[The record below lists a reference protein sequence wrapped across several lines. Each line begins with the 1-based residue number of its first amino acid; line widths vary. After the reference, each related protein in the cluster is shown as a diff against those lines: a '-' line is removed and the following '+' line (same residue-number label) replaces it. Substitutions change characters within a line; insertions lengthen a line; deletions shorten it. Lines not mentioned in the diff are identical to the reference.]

1 MGKANGLLWGKTA
14 VITGSTRGIGRAIA
28 MEYAKESADLLLL
41 GRDKASLDEGDAL
54 APDFDSKVAERVAS
68 RVDVL
73 VNRITSTPDQ
83 HDSIFEADVDTWDKM
98 IALNLIV
105 PMRLTHA
112 LAPSLAQRQGGGY
125 IINISSMAGLRASKY
140 NAAYS
145 ASKWGL
151 TGWSK
156 NSFEELKEH
165 NIRVT
170 TIFPAYVASDMTKE
184 VRIDNEKMILP
195 EDVALA
201 ALLPFQMSEYACPTD
216 IVIGNTVKL
225 KKPQQ

>member
-1 MGKANGLLWGKTA
+1 MNQ
-14 VITGSTRGIGRAIA
+14 
-28 MEYAKESADLLLL
+28 
-41 GRDKASLDEGDAL
+41 GDAL
-54 APDFDSKVAERVAS
+54 APDFDSKVAERVAT

-73 VNRITSTPDQ
+73 VNSITSTPDQ

-98 IALNLIV
+98 IALNLVV

-140 NAAYS
+140 NSAYS

-170 TIFPAYVASDMTKE
+170 TIYPAYVASDMTKE
-184 VRIDNEKMILP
+184 VPIDNEKMILP
-195 EDVALA
+195 EDIALA
-201 ALLPFQMSEYACPTD
+201 ALLPFQMSAYACPTD
-216 IVIGNTVKL
+216 IVIGNTVTL
-225 KKPQQ
+225 KKPQR